1 MIRTYKVLV
10 QHPFNSWTQEERDN
24 FASMIHEV
32 ISQSGMVV
40 LGDKRC
46 FMCGV
51 ELDNTII
58 DAQLNVCDDS
68 HIPRLIINLCGKCN
82 CQVKAVTSI
91 N

>member
-1 MIRTYKVLV
+1 MIRSHKILV
-10 QHPFNSWTQEERDN
+10 QQPFNSWNQEERDN
-24 FASMIHEV
+24 FASMIRGV
-32 ISQSGMVV
+32 ISQNGMVV

-51 ELDNTII
+51 ELDDKII
-58 DAQLNVCDDS
+58 DAQLNVCDGS

-82 CQVKAVTSI
+82 CQVKAVASI